1 MIGKHFVPH
10 RFAVQDEEEIIRYY
24 EQTSSEQIALSF
36 INALDQ
42 AFSQLSRYPHMGSPR
57 PEYDLNL
64 DGIRSWSLKR
74 FPHLIYYILVSSM
87 GLLHMS
93 LAWDSLQIFAPV
105 LGMGVACPL
114 FSIYLVNLIS
124 VVQRQIDSRGARYIV
139 QCTLYVAQCGT

>member
-24 EQTSSEQIALSF
+24 EQTSSEQIALTF

-74 FPHLIYYILVSSM
+74 FPHLIYYEIQHDHIELWRILHPKRDITQTM
-87 GLLHMS
+87 LP
-93 LAWDSLQIFAPV
+93 I
-105 LGMGVACPL
+105 
-114 FSIYLVNLIS
+114 
-124 VVQRQIDSRGARYIV
+124 QRSQ
-139 QCTLYVAQCGT
+139 